1 MSTTRQAGVLDTS
14 VFIATESG
22 RQLDE
27 ALMPEEVATTVVT
40 LAELHAGVLAATT
53 SEIRA
58 QRLATL
64 ESVADME
71 TLSVDVDAAR
81 MWARLRIYLAET
93 GRRVRINDLWI
104 AAIAA
109 SRGLPVVTQDDDFA
123 ALDGAA
129 NLTIIRV

>member
-1 MSTTRQAGVLDTS
+1 MSARRTTGVLDTS

-27 ALMPEEVATTVVT
+27 AQIPDEVATTVVT

-64 ESVADME
+64 ESIADME
-71 TLSVDVDAAR
+71 MLPVDDEAAR

-109 SRGLPVVTQDDDFA
+109 SRALPVITQDDDFA

-129 NLTIIRV
+129 NTMIIRV

>member
-1 MSTTRQAGVLDTS
+1 MTTMPVAGVLDTS
-14 VFIATESG
+14 VFIATGSG
-22 RQLDE
+22 RQLDDS
-27 ALMPEEVATTVVT
+27 LIPEEVATTVVT

-53 SEIRA
+53 SDIRA

-64 ESVADME
+64 EAVADIE
-71 TLSVDVDAAR
+71 TLPVDDDAAG
-81 MWARLRIYLAET
+81 MWARLRII
-93 GRRVRINDLWI
+93 RRDRSAGAGNDLSI

-109 SRGLPVVTQDDDFA
+109 SRALPVPPRTTFA